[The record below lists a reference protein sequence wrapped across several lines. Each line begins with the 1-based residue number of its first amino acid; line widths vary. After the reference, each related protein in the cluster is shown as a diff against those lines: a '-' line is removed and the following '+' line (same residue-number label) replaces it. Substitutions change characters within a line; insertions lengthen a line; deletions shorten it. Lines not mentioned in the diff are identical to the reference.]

1 MSEKLKGGRR
11 EGSGRKKL
19 DPMNK
24 KYAVQVYLTK
34 SEIYN
39 PLCLSAYH
47 LNELLLSACERKKE
61 ILLKIS

>member
-1 MSEKLKGGRR
+1 MSEKKQGGRR

-24 KYAVQVYLTK
+24 KYAVQVYMTK
-34 SEIYN
+34 GEIYN
-39 PLCLSAYH
+39 PLCLSACH

-61 ILLKIS
+61 TLLKIT